1 MENHYQSVIKNRLII
16 ETVAESSETVL
27 EIEIKIAMLLM
38 EIDFTRNNVNDVSTN
53 TAEECIN
60 IHLPRIQKQLQN
72 VRAQKQS

>member
-1 MENHYQSVIKNRLII
+1 MENHYQSVVKNRLII

-53 TAEECIN
+53 TAKECIN
-60 IHLPRIQKQLQN
+60 IHFPRIQKQLQN
-72 VRAQKQS
+72 VRAQKLS

>member
-27 EIEIKIAMLLM
+27 ETEIKIAMLLM
-38 EIDFTRNNVNDVSTN
+38 EIDFTRNVNDVSTN

-60 IHLPRIQKQLQN
+60 VHLPRI
-72 VRAQKQS
+72 

>member
-38 EIDFTRNNVNDVSTN
+38 EIDFTRNNVNDVKYKY
-53 TAEECIN
+53 C
-60 IHLPRIQKQLQN
+60 
-72 VRAQKQS
+72 